1 MFFKINKA
9 KGVSS
14 FKAIRDFAKQNNIQK
29 IGHCGTLDPL
39 ATGLLIVATDQDT
52 KLLNYILSQDKRYIC
67 TMQLF
72 RHSASWDS
80 DSIVSILEWKEISHN
95 QLERA
100 FEQIKNSEE
109 QIPPVFSAKKI
120 NGVRA
125 YELARKNIDVSLKPN
140 KIKIHELKILN
151 YDLENDEV
159 TFEAFVSKGTYIR
172 SIVHDVALLLN
183 TDAIMVD
190 LKRTQVGN
198 VLLDEQRKVSE
209 IDNIEQLFGINI
221 VTLNK
226 DELKTLFK
234 ERVVRKKYNLP
245 NANYLLKHNNNFLG
259 IVQIFDDQL
268 KVIKIFWPLLE
279 AIIREE

>member
-67 TMQLF
+67 TMRLF